1 MKESN
6 TNQWN
11 LFLCRCFFCPF
22 LIVCS
27 LAGCNASNNSLIIT
41 FSIVPSKWAWKSA
54 LLTLSCSGYY
64 FLIIIFSCQ
73 AHADELALTFEP
85 VAAATW
91 GTTLNNCVSPVH
103 FGPATDQL
111 LQCLIGIMAPYPPA
125 KVSPS
130 NIWDY
135 YATCNCHCER
145 HGLIWHWLISLML
158 SFQTLDSLRIDC

>member
-11 LFLCRCFFCPF
+11 LFFCPCISCPF

-27 LAGCNASNNSLIIT
+27 LAGCSSSNNSTNNHFFSSSKQREQRAIKECFINIT
-41 FSIVPSKWAWKSA
+41 RLW
-54 LLTLSCSGYY
+54 LLLSRHYL
-64 FLIIIFSCQ
+64 FLSQ
-73 AHADELALTFEP
+73 AHAGELALTFEP

-111 LQCLIGIMAPYPPA
+111 LRCLIGIMAPYPPA

-130 NIWDY
+130 NIWHY
-135 YATCNCHCER
+135 CAICSCHCER
-145 HGLIWHWLISLML
+145 HGLIWQWLISLML
-158 SFQTLDSLRIDC
+158 SFQTLDSL